1 VTPRPIARLV
11 QRVSGL
17 LDPYGR
23 FSYGQEGEDIILLRI
38 FEEEPPGFYVDV
50 GAHHPVR
57 FSNTWA
63 LYQRGWRGINI
74 DPNPAAIRLFE
85 RLRPR
90 DINLTLGIAE
100 EAKSLHYFQFN
111 DSALNTYDAE
121 LAAQRQ
127 ARDGYRLLKTT
138 MEKVARLDCVLAEHL
153 PAGQSIDVL
162 SVDVEGLDL
171 KVIRSN
177 DWTRFRPSCLLMEA
191 LHTTLSSLT
200 EHEAHRYVTAL
211 GYDLFAKTVN
221 TLIYLDRDSP
231 RRLC

>member
-1 VTPRPIARLV
+1 MSILRLV
-11 QRVSGL
+11 QRVNGF
-17 LDPYGR
+17 LDPYAR

-38 FEEEPPGFYVDV
+38 FEGGMPGFYVDV

-74 DPNPAAIRLFE
+74 DPNPDAIRLFE
-85 RLRPR
+85 RWRPR
-90 DINLTLGIAE
+90 DINLALGIAE
-100 EAKSLHYFQFN
+100 EPKSLRYFQFN
-111 DSALNTYDAE
+111 DSALNTYDEA

-127 ARDGYRLLKTT
+127 VRDGYRLTKTT
-138 MEKVARLDCVLAEHL
+138 IERVARLDCVLAEHM
-153 PAGQSIDVL
+153 PAGQTLDVL

-177 DWTRFRPSCLLMEA
+177 DWNRFRPSCLLIEA

-200 EHEAHRYVTAL
+200 EHEAHRYVTTL

-221 TLIYLDRDSP
+221 TLIYLDRNSP
-231 RRLC
+231 LSLC